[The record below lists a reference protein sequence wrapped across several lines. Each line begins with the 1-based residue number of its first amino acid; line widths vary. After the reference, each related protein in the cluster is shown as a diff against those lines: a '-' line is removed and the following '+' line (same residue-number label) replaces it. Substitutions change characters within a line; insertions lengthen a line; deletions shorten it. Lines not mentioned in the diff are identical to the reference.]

1 LIYLDPS
8 IINLQHNLK
17 PNVKIGVQF
26 AVCKYGFSCR
36 KSIVASAW
44 SGRCRERKPP
54 WIASGHF
61 IPHMLKGYFMPA
73 LEHLVPR
80 IVALSVA
87 MLLTACGGG
96 DSGSGRSDSAA
107 SVTRPSSSQQ
117 LLSQEPNAPQATGDT
132 STDGFNW
139 FNFRR
144 KQMGLSEVTR
154 NRVID
159 TAAQGHSDYQ
169 RLNDTITHTQ
179 ISGKPGFTG
188 VAVPDRLRAAGYVFD
203 QSRYSYG
210 EVIAA
215 IGGTSGFYAAEGLID
230 AIYHRFVIFE
240 PVFREAG
247 FGTGSVPNGYT
258 YFTTKFAANGLGPG
272 LGQGKVALYPFAN
285 QQNVPVIFYSDR
297 EIPDPVPNQNEVG
310 YPISVH
316 ADATASVTVQTFT
329 VRPRGGSPL
338 SVRLLSRATDAD
350 TSGSVA
356 AIVPYS
362 VLSAKTTYD
371 VQFIGTVDN
380 TPVNRS
386 WSFTT
391 R

>member
-1 LIYLDPS
+1 
-8 IINLQHNLK
+8 
-17 PNVKIGVQF
+17 
-26 AVCKYGFSCR
+26 
-36 KSIVASAW
+36 
-44 SGRCRERKPP
+44 
-54 WIASGHF
+54 
-61 IPHMLKGYFMPA
+61 MLKGYFMPRLDRLTPKVAA
-73 LEHLVPR
+73 LLA
-80 IVALSVA
+80 ALI
-87 MLLTACGGG
+87 LTACGGG
-96 DSGSGRSDSAA
+96 GGGDDSTPSANA
-107 SVTRPSSSQQ
+107 SASSHSS
-117 LLSQEPNAPQATGDT
+117 LAQEPNAPQATGDT

-144 KQMGLSEVTR
+144 KQMGLAEVGR
-154 NRVID
+154 NGLLDI
-159 TAAQGHSDYQ
+159 AAQGHSDYQ

-179 ISGKPGFTG
+179 TQGRPGFTG
-188 VAVPDRLRAAGYVFD
+188 VTVMDRLTAADYTFN
-203 QSRYSYG
+203 QSRYGYG

-247 FGTGSVPNGYT
+247 SGTGSVPNGYT

-272 LGQGKVALYPFAN
+272 LGQGRVAVYPFAD
-285 QQNVPVIFYSDR
+285 QQNVPEIFYSDR

-316 ADATASVTVQTFT
+316 ADATATVTVQSFS
-329 VRPRGGSPL
+329 VRPRGGSPV
-338 SVRLLSRATDAD
+338 SVRLLTSGTDAD
-350 TSGSVA
+350 TSTSVA
-356 AIVPYS
+356 AIVPYA

-371 VQFIGTVDN
+371 VRFIGTVDG
-380 TPVNRS
+380 TLVDRT